1 MDRTAAALH
10 IEVVTVS
17 KRQFGTLR
25 KLPSGRFQARYRHP
39 ETSERITAPMTF
51 PTKGAAQLWLASAQ
65 SDLARGE
72 RTDRYLPTVTLEE
85 YARPWLQN
93 RVLRPRTIE
102 LYQGLLDRHILPKL
116 GSVQLGRLTPSMVR
130 EWNASMARAAKPGPV
145 TVAKCYRLLRT
156 ICETA
161 YTDELISRNPCNLK
175 GASVERSPERPVMSV
190 DQLNAVV
197 EAMEDRYR
205 AMVVLGSWCS
215 LRIGEILALT
225 RGDIDLQAGSV
236 RVDKSAWEL
245 GNRQRRVGPPK
256 TAAGVRA
263 IAIPPHVRPLIGQHL
278 ERFTGSDVA
287 DLIFV
292 GTKGQPVRR
301 ATVYTAWHRAL
312 EKAELDKA
320 QPAFR
325 FHDLRHTGGTL
336 AAGAGAS
343 TRELMARLGHASAAA
358 SLRYQ
363 HATASRDESIAARLS
378 ELALGDEGNF
388 RTRTDG

>member
-1 MDRTAAALH
+1 M
-10 IEVVTVS
+10 
-17 KRQFGTLR
+17 
-25 KLPSGRFQARYRHP
+25 
-39 ETSERITAPMTF
+39 
-51 PTKGAAQLWLASAQ
+51 
-65 SDLARGE
+65 
-72 RTDRYLPTVTLEE
+72 PTVTLEE
-85 YARPWLQN
+85 YATPWLQN
-93 RVLRPRTIE
+93 RVLRPRTVE
-102 LYQGLLDRHILPKL
+102 LYQGLLDRHILPTL
-116 GSVQLGRLTPSMVR
+116 GAIQIGRLNPSKVR
-130 EWNASMARAAKPGPV
+130 EWHAGLSNAVKPGQV

-161 YTDELISRNPCNLK
+161 YTDEIISRNPCNLK

-190 DQLNAVV
+190 KQLNAVV

-205 AMVVLGSWCS
+205 AMVVLGSWCAM
-215 LRIGEILALT
+215 RIGEILALT
-225 RGDIDLQAGSV
+225 RRDIDLHAGTI

-256 TAAGVRA
+256 TAAGVRV
-263 IAIPPHVRPLIGQHL
+263 IVIPPHVRDVVAQHL
-278 ERFTGSDVA
+278 QLFTGSDDA
-287 DLIFV
+287 DEVFV
-292 GTKGQPVRR
+292 GTLGQPVRR

-320 QPAFR
+320 KPEFR

-363 HATASRDESIAARLS
+363 HATASRDVSIAERLS
-378 ELALGDEGNF
+378 ELA
-388 RTRTDG
+388 DGVAKGRQGT